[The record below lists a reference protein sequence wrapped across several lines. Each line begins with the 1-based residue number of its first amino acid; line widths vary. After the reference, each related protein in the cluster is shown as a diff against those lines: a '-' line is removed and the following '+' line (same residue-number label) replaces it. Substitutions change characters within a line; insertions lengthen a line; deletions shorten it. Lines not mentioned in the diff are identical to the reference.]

1 MSEQETQAVEPQ
13 ESRSADDAEL
23 QELHQAVQEAGLEG
37 ATVTKDGEDGFKI
50 SLRPNGDEI
59 YPQSLVI
66 NVSRNMNPKFKLP
79 PGFMAQKLREQ
90 EANARLYAT
99 GRHPA
104 QGYFE
109 PMPGEWPKFPDLSGI
124 DGISGVKAVLG
135 SDNFWRVDAMVGDQL
150 VQYEL
155 EHTPSIFEAPHG
167 PEFIAGML
175 REQAAALS
183 RELNGRSVIA
193 VAHLHAAQALP
204 EVGPD
209 ADLVPDCVYE
219 GIELF
224 KAEDRR
230 TMRVVLVRDLGLA
243 AQEVPEQPA
252 EEA

>member
-1 MSEQETQAVEPQ
+1 MSEQETQAVESQP
-13 ESRSADDAEL
+13 ADDAEL
-23 QELHQAVQEAGLEG
+23 QKLQQAVQEAGLEG
-37 ATVTKDGEDGFKI
+37 ATVTEDGEGGFKI
-50 SLRPNGDEI
+50 ALRPNGDEI

-66 NVSRNMNPKFKLP
+66 SVSRNVNPEIKLP
-79 PGFMAQKLREQ
+79 PGFMVQQLLKH
-90 EANARLYAT
+90 EANARLYAA
-99 GRHPA
+99 GKHPA

-124 DGISGVKAVLG
+124 EGISGVKAVLG

-155 EHTPSIFEAPHG
+155 EHTPSIFDAPYG

-183 RELNGRSVIA
+183 GELSGRSVIA
-193 VAHLHAAQALP
+193 VMNLHEAKALP